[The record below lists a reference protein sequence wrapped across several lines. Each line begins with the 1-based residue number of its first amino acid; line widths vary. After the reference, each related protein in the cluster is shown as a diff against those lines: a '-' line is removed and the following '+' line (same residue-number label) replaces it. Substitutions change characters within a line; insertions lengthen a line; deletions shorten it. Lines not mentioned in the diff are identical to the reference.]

1 MQIRAKEIS
10 EIIKTQSKDYE
21 KKVEMSETWTVLMVG
36 DGIARIYGL
45 EKAMAGELLEFPHNI
60 FGMVLNLEEANV
72 GAAILGE
79 DYLIKEG
86 DIVKR
91 TGKIVQVPVG
101 EELIGRVV
109 DALGQAIDGKG
120 PIEAKS
126 FRKIEIKAPGIV
138 DRKSVHEPLQTGIKA
153 IDGMIPIGRGQ
164 RELIIGDRQT
174 GKTAVA
180 HNKLSLSAS

>member
-1 MQIRAKEIS
+1 MIKAEEIS
-10 EIIKTQSKDYE
+10 QLIKTQIKGFE
-21 KKVEMSETWTVLMVG
+21 KAIDVKEVGTVISVG

-60 FGMVLNLEEANV
+60 YGMVLNLEEANV

-79 DYLIKEG
+79 GHLIKEG

-109 DALGQAIDGKG
+109 DALGQPIDGKG

-126 FRKIEIKAPGIV
+126 FRKIEIKA
-138 DRKSVHEPLQTGIKA
+138 
-153 IDGMIPIGRGQ
+153 
-164 RELIIGDRQT
+164 
-174 GKTAVA
+174 
-180 HNKLSLSAS
+180 